1 MTVQEKLLPTNQLIL
16 SEQEGESI
24 TIKLPLKNKSEPTI
38 DPSCSCSEVKIQDQH
53 LIINIKPLPLVYFSV
68 SSKEYEKKKY
78 YEKSVTIDFIHS
90 DNSVESLKITIYVY
104 EKTN

>member
-1 MTVQEKLLPTNQLIL
+1 MKVQEKLLPTNQLIL

-24 TIKLPLKNKSEPTI
+24 TIKLPLKNESTPTI
-38 DPSCSCSEVKIQDQH
+38 DASCSCSDVKIQNQH
-53 LIINIKPLPLVYFSV
+53 LIINIKTLPLVYFSV
-68 SSKEYEKKKY
+68 SSKEYEQKKY
-78 YEKSVTIDFIHS
+78 YEKNVTIDFTHS